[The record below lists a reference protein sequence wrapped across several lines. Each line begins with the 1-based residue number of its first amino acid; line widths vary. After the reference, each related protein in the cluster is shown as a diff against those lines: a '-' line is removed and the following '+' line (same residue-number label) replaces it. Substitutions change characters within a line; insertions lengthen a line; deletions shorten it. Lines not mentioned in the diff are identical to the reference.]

1 MLKLK
6 CSCIAWRRATKE
18 QSHENVSNYY
28 LYTSIVIVLSP
39 KKREILLNHIFLTQP
54 FFFSCHFFACSDHIR
69 PWTIRARDCADKETV
84 KGYSLKV
91 SI

>member
-39 KKREILLNHIFLTQP
+39 KKREI
-54 FFFSCHFFACSDHIR
+54 
-69 PWTIRARDCADKETV
+69 
-84 KGYSLKV
+84 
-91 SI
+91 